1 MVIEQYKGEI
11 CALLAPL
18 AWSTA
23 LILYRKTDAP
33 PVAMNLFKNVLASV
47 LLGLTM
53 LAIGEPIPMDR
64 SPADW
69 ARLIASGLA
78 GLAFADVLLFHA
90 LAKVGAARMAVV
102 DTVYA
107 PLVVLLSWL
116 LLGEHFGLAFAVG
129 ASAVVLG
136 IGIATVQRGALAL
149 DQREQWIGMAYGTL
163 AIASTAAAVVL
174 AKPVLEH
181 SSLVEVTFIRLVVGV
196 LGQLAGLLW
205 TREWRLA
212 TSLFRP
218 SATWKTLVPAAFI
231 GTYVSM
237 MLWLGGYKWA
247 PASTAA
253 ILNQMAT
260 VYMLVLARTVL
271 GETLRPAQAVG
282 ALIAAGGALWIM
294 LYR

>member
-1 MVIEQYKGEI
+1 MIEQYKGEL

-18 AWSTA
+18 AWSIA
-23 LILYRKTDAP
+23 LILYRKTDAA
-33 PVAMNLFKNVLASV
+33 PVAMNLFKNVLATA
-47 LLGLTM
+47 LLAVTM
-53 LAIGEPIPMDR
+53 VALGIPIPTDR
-64 SPADW
+64 SAADW
-69 ARLIASGLA
+69 SRLVVSGLL

-107 PLVVLLSWL
+107 PLVVWMSWL
-116 LLGEHFGLAFAVG
+116 LLGEHFGLAFAAG
-129 ASAVVLG
+129 AAAVVLG

-149 DQREQWIGMAYGTL
+149 ERRDEWIGMAWGTL
-163 AIASTAAAVVL
+163 AIASTAGAVVL

-181 SSLVEVTFIRLVVGV
+181 SSLVEVTFVRLAVGV
-196 LGQLAGLLW
+196 IGQLVGLTW
-205 TREWRLA
+205 SGEWALA
-212 TSLFRP
+212 TSMFRP
-218 SATWKTLVPAAFI
+218 SAVWKTLLPAAFI

-294 LYR
+294 LNR